1 MRDRTGEIGAKFTAQ
16 ISFQWT
22 NSISFLQKKTK
33 MIERKNGSF
42 SDEIFNIFKMM
53 LAANK

>member
-1 MRDRTGEIGAKFTAQ
+1 MCDRTGEIGAKFTAQ

-22 NSISFLQKKTK
+22 NSFSFLKKKTK
-33 MIERKNGSF
+33 MIERKNGIF